1 MKPSEI
7 EVGETYVNRGAGK
20 TKRRVIAIGAD
31 IVPEFWFSCNPR
43 PDEPGVVFVQKGEMR
58 NMYLSSFASWAGGKV
73 AQ

>member
-20 TKRRVIAIGAD
+20 TKRRVIAIGSD
-31 IVPEFWFSCNPR
+31 IVPEFWFGSNPR

-58 NMYLSSFASWAGGKV
+58 NMYLSSFASWAGGK
-73 AQ
+73 AEL